1 MGVLG
6 FFDVATELGLAKS
19 EADTGQTLGVYG
31 VGPGPYLVLP
41 PLTVRDGT
49 GFAADSAMNP
59 LNYVVPFA
67 ANTGSRGANT
77 VNERS
82 LNLEAFEE
90 FEEGTFDLYTAVRN
104 AYLQRR
110 HRAIQERVS
119 QSQSALSAEP
129 DRQAA
134 GASDAR

>member
-1 MGVLG
+1 M
-6 FFDVATELGLAKS
+6 
-19 EADTGQTLGVYG
+19 
-31 VGPGPYLVLP
+31 
-41 PLTVRDGT
+41 
-49 GFAADSAMNP
+49 GFAVDSAMQP
-59 LNYVVPFA
+59 LSYVAPFA
-67 ANTGSRGANT
+67 ANLGRRGVNT

-82 LNLEAFEE
+82 LNLETFEE
-90 FEEGTFDLYTAVRN
+90 FEEGTFDLYAAVRN

-129 DRQAA
+129 GGQAV

>member
-1 MGVLG
+1 
-6 FFDVATELGLAKS
+6 
-19 EADTGQTLGVYG
+19 
-31 VGPGPYLVLP
+31 
-41 PLTVRDGT
+41 
-49 GFAADSAMNP
+49 MNP
-59 LNYVVPFA
+59 LSYVVPFA
-67 ANTGSRGANT
+67 ATAGSQGANT
-77 VNERS
+77 VNARS
-82 LNLEAFEE
+82 LNLDTFEA

-129 DRQAA
+129 GHPAA